1 MITAI
6 IVMNGPLYY
15 VLWRQYRLI
24 KSLHKYSK
32 DMEKYSDEAVSQAKK
47 HANEAVSQ
55 AKKHANE
62 AVSQAKKRADEAMSQ
77 AHHATQCTRPVK
89 MCGVC
94 QNWLSKYPISD
105 AGDWTLRDA

>member
-1 MITAI
+1 MLTAI

-47 HANEAVSQ
+47 HAN
-55 AKKHANE
+55 K

>member
-55 AKKHANE
+55 AKK
-62 AVSQAKKRADEAMSQ
+62 RADEAMSQ
-77 AHHATQCTRPVK
+77 AHHATQCNRPVK

>member
-1 MITAI
+1 MLTAI

-24 KSLHKYSK
+24 KSLHKYSE
-32 DMEKYSDEAVSQAKK
+32 DMEKYSD
-47 HANEAVSQ
+47 EAVSQ

>member
-1 MITAI
+1 MLTAI

-24 KSLHKYSK
+24 KSLHKYSG

-47 HANEAVSQ
+47 HADEAI
-55 AKKHANE
+55 
-62 AVSQAKKRADEAMSQ
+62 SQAKKRADEAMSQ

>member
-1 MITAI
+1 MLTAI

-24 KSLHKYSK
+24 KSLHKYSE
-32 DMEKYSDEAVSQAKK
+32 DMEKYSDEAIS
-47 HANEAVSQ
+47 E
-55 AKKHANE
+55 
-62 AVSQAKKRADEAMSQ
+62 AKKRADEAMSQ

-94 QNWLSKYPISD
+94 QNWLSKHPISD

>member
-1 MITAI
+1 MLTAI

-32 DMEKYSDEAVSQAKK
+32 DMEKYSD
-47 HANEAVSQ
+47 EAVSQ

>member
-47 HANEAVSQ
+47 HANEAVS
-55 AKKHANE
+55 E
-62 AVSQAKKRADEAMSQ
+62 AKKRADEAMSQ

>member
-32 DMEKYSDEAVSQAKK
+32 DMEKYSD
-47 HANEAVSQ
+47 EAVSQ

>member
-15 VLWRQYRLI
+15 VLWRQYQLI

-32 DMEKYSDEAVSQAKK
+32 DMEKYSD
-47 HANEAVSQ
+47 EAVSQ

>member
-15 VLWRQYRLI
+15 VLLRQYRLI

-32 DMEKYSDEAVSQAKK
+32 DMEKYSD
-47 HANEAVSQ
+47 EAVSQ

-94 QNWLSKYPISD
+94 QNWLSKYPLSD